1 MKHPEYT
8 VEQAEFMNHV
18 QQKVAAFFDAYPVTA
33 HGFEHV
39 SRVARHAQ
47 DIALHESP
55 KDTFLAELAGW
66 LHDIGRVP
74 EHFHNPLMK
83 THHELSYD
91 LIKEWMR
98 EDVKFY
104 MLSDAEKLELLY
116 SVRYHW
122 NNAADKYFSAVI
134 LRDADKLDALG
145 KIGLERGIAYAEHD
159 EEKINLNLRFT
170 YDIAYHI
177 QTARAKQIIE
187 ERDLMA
193 PIDAYYD
200 QFLRSK
206 IEPVTLT

>member
-18 QQKVAAFFDAYPVTA
+18 QQKVANFFDEYPVTA

-39 SRVARHAQ
+39 SRVARNAQ
-47 DIALHESP
+47 DIAVHESP
-55 KDTFLAELAGW
+55 KDAFISELGGW

-83 THHELSYD
+83 SHHELSYD
-91 LIKEWMR
+91 LLKEWMK

-116 SVRYHW
+116 GVRYHW

-134 LRDADKLDALG
+134 IRDADKLDAIG
-145 KIGLERGIAYAEHD
+145 KTGLERGLAWT
-159 EEKINLNLRFT
+159 EKDPEKLNMNLRFT

-177 QTARAKQIIE
+177 KTDRAKAIIE
-187 ERDLMA
+187 ERDLMG
-193 PIDAYYD
+193 PIDDFYYD
-200 QFLRSK
+200 FLKER
-206 IEPVTLT
+206 I